1 MDEKITFL
9 KRYSPNIAIL
19 EISSLDKSQFDMLP
33 LYWQAAFKAHSSEEK
48 LDIILSEWENYDYQ
62 FQAVHSYLEDN
73 LIDVDFI
80 RQNNEISLLYSIRNA
95 AGKIC
100 YYEGKNPNTKN
111 IPENIRKRWN
121 EIPESFRDIYDELH
135 NGWIY
140 FASQSNGLS
149 KVEDLFFLD
158 EMDWG
163 ILEEIDVHSLPF
175 SLSDSI
181 PFFSNGMGAYACFDL
196 KSKDNQS
203 GFIWYHDKA
212 PRLDIE
218 LWAVIDEWTKI
229 GIER

>member
-1 MDEKITFL
+1 MEDKLTFL
-9 KRYSPNIAIL
+9 RRYSPNIEIL
-19 EISSLDKSQFDMLP
+19 GVSSFDKSQLDMLP
-33 LYWQAAFKAHSSEEK
+33 SYWQEAFKAHSSEEK
-48 LDIILSEWENYDYQ
+48 LDIILSEWANYDYQ
-62 FQAVHSYLEDN
+62 FQAVYSYLEDN
-73 LIDVDFI
+73 LIDVDLI
-80 RQNNEISLLYSIRNA
+80 RQNNEISLLYSLRNA
-95 AGKIC
+95 AGNIC
-100 YYEGKNPNTKN
+100 YYEGKNPKTKN
-111 IPENIRKRWN
+111 TPENIRKRWN

-135 NGWIY
+135 NGWVY

-149 KVEDLFFLD
+149 AVEDLFFLD

-175 SLSDSI
+175 VLSDSI

>member
-1 MDEKITFL
+1 M
-9 KRYSPNIAIL
+9 
-19 EISSLDKSQFDMLP
+19 EISSLDRTQFDTLP
-33 LYWQAAFKAHSSEEK
+33 SYWQEAFNAHSSEEK

-73 LIDVDFI
+73 LIDVDLI
-80 RQNNEISLLYSIRNA
+80 RQNNEISLLYSLRNA
-95 AGKIC
+95 AGNIC
-100 YYEGKNPNTKN
+100 YYEGKNPKTKH
-111 IPENIRKRWN
+111 IPENIRSRWN

-135 NGWIY
+135 NGWVF

-196 KSKDNQS
+196 KSKDKQS

>member
-1 MDEKITFL
+1 MEDKLTFL
-9 KRYSPNIAIL
+9 RRYSPNIEIL
-19 EISSLDKSQFDMLP
+19 GVSSFDKSQLDMLP
-33 LYWQAAFKAHSSEEK
+33 SYWQEAFKAHSSEEK
-48 LDIILSEWENYDYQ
+48 LDIILSEWANYDYQ

-73 LIDVDFI
+73 LIDVDLI
-80 RQNNEISLLYSIRNA
+80 RQNNEISLLYSLRNA
-95 AGKIC
+95 AGNIC
-100 YYEGKNPNTKN
+100 YYEGKNPKTKN
-111 IPENIRKRWN
+111 TPENIRQRWN

-135 NGWIY
+135 NGWVY

-149 KVEDLFFLD
+149 AVEDLFFLD

-175 SLSDSI
+175 VLSDSI

>member
-1 MDEKITFL
+1 MEDKLTFL
-9 KRYSPNIAIL
+9 RRYSPNIEIL
-19 EISSLDKSQFDMLP
+19 GVSSFDKSQLDMLP
-33 LYWQAAFKAHSSEEK
+33 SYWQEAFKAHSSEEK
-48 LDIILSEWENYDYQ
+48 LDIILSEWANYDYQ

-73 LIDVDFI
+73 LIDVDLI
-80 RQNNEISLLYSIRNA
+80 RQNNEISLLYSLRNA
-95 AGKIC
+95 AGNIC
-100 YYEGKNPNTKN
+100 YYEGKNPKTKN
-111 IPENIRKRWN
+111 TPENIRKRWN

-135 NGWIY
+135 NGWVY

-149 KVEDLFFLD
+149 AVENLFFLD

-175 SLSDSI
+175 VLSDSI